1 MGVMTT
7 IALVGLGMQAYGMVR
22 GARAEKKAGDAAQR
36 AANSQAELFDFNASV
51 AEQQAADAVER
62 GHDEEGRFR
71 SSVRAM
77 IASQRTGFAG
87 QGVEVDVGSAREVQE
102 DAAYLG
108 ELDAMQIRQNA
119 AREAWGFKTEAI
131 DLRMRGDI
139 ARKEGVMLAEAGR
152 SARTSTYIAGGA
164 QLAMGV
170 GTLYAQR
177 YGFGGAR
184 SPRMQGPS
192 FNGQPVTAHT

>member
-7 IALVGLGMQAYGMVR
+7 IALVGIGMQAYGMVR

-51 AEQQAADAVER
+51 ADQQAADAISR
-62 GHDEEGRFR
+62 GQDEEGRFR
-71 SSVRAM
+71 SSVRSM
-77 IASQRTGFAG
+77 ISSQRVGFSG
-87 QGVEVDVGSAREVQE
+87 QNVEVDVGSAREVQE

-119 AREAWGFKTEAI
+119 TREAWGFKVEAI
-131 DLRMRGDI
+131 DLRKRGEI
-139 ARKEGVMLAEAGR
+139 ARREGIMLAEAGR
-152 SARTSTYIAGGA
+152 SARTSTYLQGAAGIASSA
-164 QLAMGV
+164 

-177 YGFGGAR
+177 YGFGGGSRPAATR
-184 SPRMQGPS
+184 SYHPAGA
-192 FNGQPVTAHT
+192 GD